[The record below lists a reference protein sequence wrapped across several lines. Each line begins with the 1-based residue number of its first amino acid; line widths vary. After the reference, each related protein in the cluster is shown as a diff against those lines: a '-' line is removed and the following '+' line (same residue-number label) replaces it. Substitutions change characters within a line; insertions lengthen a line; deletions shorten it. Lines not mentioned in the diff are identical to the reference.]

1 MFTVD
6 PKSSLPIYEQLVAQ
20 IIRAI
25 ARGLLRSGEQMPS
38 VRELASNLLV
48 NPNTVSRAYQE
59 LESRDFIVTM
69 RGKGSFISDLPLE
82 QVKQAA
88 IQNHIQTLCIIAD
101 ELSISNEDL
110 YRLLIQTREDSS
122 C

>member
-1 MFTVD
+1 MYTVD
-6 PKSSLPIYEQLVAQ
+6 PKSPLPIYEQLVTQ

-25 ARGLLRSGEQMPS
+25 ARGILRSGEQMPS
-38 VRELASNLLV
+38 VRDLASTLLV

-69 RGKGSFISDLPLE
+69 RGKGSFVSDLPLD

-88 IQNHIQTLCIIAD
+88 IQEHITTLCLVAN
-101 ELSISNEDL
+101 ELSISNEEL
-110 YRLLIQTREDSS
+110 YQLLIQHREDSS

>member
-6 PKSSLPIYEQLVAQ
+6 PKSPLPIYEQLVAQ
-20 IIRAI
+20 IIRSI

-38 VRELASNLLV
+38 VRELAGTLLV

-59 LESRDFIVTM
+59 LESRNFIVTM
-69 RGKGSFISDLPLE
+69 RGKGSFISDIPLHE
-82 QVKQAA
+82 VKKAA
-88 IQNHIQTLCIIAD
+88 IQDPLIRLCSVAD
-101 ELSISNEDL
+101 ELSISNEEL
-110 YRLLIQTREDSS
+110 YQLILHIREDSS

>member
-1 MFTVD
+1 MYTVD
-6 PKSSLPIYEQLVAQ
+6 PKSPLPIYEQLVTQ

-25 ARGLLRSGEQMPS
+25 ARGILRSGEQMPS
-38 VRELASNLLV
+38 VRDLASTLLV

-69 RGKGSFISDLPLE
+69 RGKGSFVSDLPLD

-88 IQNHIQTLCIIAD
+88 IQEHITTLCLVAN
-101 ELSISNEDL
+101 ELSISNEEL
-110 YRLLIQTREDSS
+110 YQLLTQHREDSS

>member
-6 PKSSLPIYEQLVAQ
+6 PKSPLPIYEQLVAQ
-20 IIRAI
+20 IIRSV

-38 VRELASNLLV
+38 VRELAGTLLV

-59 LESRDFIVTM
+59 LESRNFIVTM
-69 RGKGSFISDLPLE
+69 RGKGSFISDIPLHE
-82 QVKQAA
+82 VKKAA
-88 IQNHIQTLCIIAD
+88 IQDPLIRLCSVAD
-101 ELSISNEDL
+101 ELSISNEEL
-110 YRLLIQTREDSS
+110 YQLILHIREDSS

>member
-6 PKSSLPIYEQLVAQ
+6 PKSPLPIYEQLVAQ
-20 IIRAI
+20 IIRSI

-38 VRELASNLLV
+38 VRELASTLLV

-59 LESRDFIVTM
+59 LESRNFIVTM
-69 RGKGSFISDLPLE
+69 RGKGSFISDIPLHE
-82 QVKQAA
+82 VKKAA
-88 IQNHIQTLCIIAD
+88 IQGPLIRLCSVAD
-101 ELSISNEDL
+101 ELSISNEELDQ
-110 YRLLIQTREDSS
+110 LILHIREDSS

>member
-6 PKSSLPIYEQLVAQ
+6 PKSPLPIYEQLVAQ
-20 IIRAI
+20 IIRSI

-38 VRELASNLLV
+38 VRELAGTLLV

-59 LESRDFIVTM
+59 LESRNFIVTM
-69 RGKGSFISDLPLE
+69 RGKGSFISDIPLHE
-82 QVKQAA
+82 VKQVA
-88 IQNHIQTLCIIAD
+88 IQDPLIRLCAIAD
-101 ELSISNEDL
+101 ELSISNEEL
-110 YRLLIQTREDSS
+110 YQHILHIREDSS

>member
-6 PKSSLPIYEQLVAQ
+6 PKSPLPIYEQLVAQ
-20 IIRAI
+20 IIRSI

-38 VRELASNLLV
+38 VRELAGTLLV

-59 LESRDFIVTM
+59 LESRNFIVTM
-69 RGKGSFISDLPLE
+69 RGKGSFISDIPLHE
-82 QVKQAA
+82 VKKAA
-88 IQNHIQTLCIIAD
+88 IQDPLIRLCSVAD
-101 ELSISNEDL
+101 ELFISNEEL
-110 YRLLIQTREDSS
+110 YQLILHIREDSS

>member
-6 PKSSLPIYEQLVAQ
+6 PKSPLPIYEQLVTQ

-38 VRELASNLLV
+38 VRDLASTLLV

-69 RGKGSFISDLPLE
+69 RGKGSFVSDLPLD

-88 IQNHIQTLCIIAD
+88 IQEHITTLCTVAN
-101 ELSISNEDL
+101 ELSISNEEL
-110 YRLLIQTREDSS
+110 YQLLIQNREDSS

>member
-6 PKSSLPIYEQLVAQ
+6 PKSPLPIYEQLVTQ
-20 IIRAI
+20 IIRSI

-38 VRELASNLLV
+38 VRELAGTLLV

-59 LESRDFIVTM
+59 LESRNFIVTM
-69 RGKGSFISDLPLE
+69 RGKGSFISDTPLHE
-82 QVKQAA
+82 VKQAA
-88 IQNHIQTLCIIAD
+88 IQDPLIRLCAIAD
-101 ELSISNEDL
+101 ELSISNEEL
-110 YRLLIQTREDSS
+110 YQLILHIREDSS

>member
-38 VRELASNLLV
+38 VRELAGNLLV

>member
-38 VRELASNLLV
+38 VRELASTLLV

-59 LESRDFIVTM
+59 LESQNFIVTM
-69 RGKGSFISDLPLE
+69 RGKGSFISDLPIE
-82 QVKQAA
+82 RVKQAA
-88 IQNHIQTLCIIAD
+88 IQPHVQTLCTVAD
-101 ELSISNEDL
+101 ELSISNADL
-110 YRLLIQTREDSS
+110 YQLLIQTREDSS

>member
-59 LESRDFIVTM
+59 LESCNFIVTM

-82 QVKQAA
+82 QVKHAA
-88 IQNHIQTLCIIAD
+88 IQSHIVTLCTVAD
-101 ELSISNEDL
+101 ELSISNDDL
-110 YRLLIQTREDSS
+110 YQLLIQTREDLS

>member
-38 VRELASNLLV
+38 VRELASTLLV

-59 LESRDFIVTM
+59 LESQNFIVTM
-69 RGKGSFISDLPLE
+69 RGQGSFSSDLPSE
-82 QVKQAA
+82 RVKQAA
-88 IQNHIQTLCIIAD
+88 SQPHVQTLCAVAD
-101 ELSISNEDL
+101 ELSISSADL
-110 YRLLIQTREDSS
+110 YQLLIQTREDSS

>member
-6 PKSSLPIYEQLVAQ
+6 PKSPLPIYEQLVAQ
-20 IIRAI
+20 ITRSI

-38 VRELASNLLV
+38 VRELAGTLLV

-59 LESRDFIVTM
+59 LESRNFIVTM
-69 RGKGSFISDLPLE
+69 RGKGSFISDIPLHE
-82 QVKQAA
+82 VKKAA
-88 IQNHIQTLCIIAD
+88 IQDPLIRLCSVAD
-101 ELSISNEDL
+101 ELSISNEEL
-110 YRLLIQTREDSS
+110 YQLILHIREDSS

>member
-6 PKSSLPIYEQLVAQ
+6 PKSPLPIYEQLVAQ
-20 IIRAI
+20 IIRSI

-38 VRELASNLLV
+38 VRELAGTLLV

-59 LESRDFIVTM
+59 LESRNFIVTM
-69 RGKGSFISDLPLE
+69 RGKGSFISDIPLHE
-82 QVKQAA
+82 VKKAA
-88 IQNHIQTLCIIAD
+88 IQDPLIRLCSVAD
-101 ELSISNEDL
+101 ELSISNEELDQ
-110 YRLLIQTREDSS
+110 LILHIREDSS

>member
-6 PKSSLPIYEQLVAQ
+6 PKSPLPIYEQLVTQ
-20 IIRAI
+20 IIRSI

-38 VRELASNLLV
+38 VRELAVTLLV

-59 LESRDFIVTM
+59 LESRNFIVTM
-69 RGKGSFISDLPLE
+69 RGKGSFISDIPLSE
-82 QVKQAA
+82 VKQAA
-88 IQNHIQTLCIIAD
+88 IQDPLIRLCSVAD
-101 ELSISNEDL
+101 ELSISNEEL
-110 YRLLIQTREDSS
+110 YQLILHIREDSS

>member
-6 PKSSLPIYEQLVAQ
+6 PKSSAPIYEQLVAQ

-59 LESRDFIVTM
+59 LESRNFIVTM

-82 QVKQAA
+82 QVKRAA
-88 IQNHIQTLCIIAD
+88 IQSHVQTLCVVAD

-110 YRLLIQTREDSS
+110 YQLLIQTREDLS

>member
-38 VRELASNLLV
+38 VRELASTLLV

-59 LESRDFIVTM
+59 LESRNFIVTM
-69 RGKGSFISDLPLE
+69 RGKGSFISDLPIE

-88 IQNHIQTLCIIAD
+88 IQPHVQTLCAVAD
-101 ELSISNEDL
+101 ELSISNADL
-110 YRLLIQTREDSS
+110 YQLLIHTREDSS

>member
-6 PKSSLPIYEQLVAQ
+6 PKSPLPIYEQLVTQ

-25 ARGLLRSGEQMPS
+25 ARGILRSGEQMPS
-38 VRELASNLLV
+38 VRDLASTLLV

-69 RGKGSFISDLPLE
+69 RGKGSFVSDLPLD

-88 IQNHIQTLCIIAD
+88 IQEHITTLCLVAN
-101 ELSISNEDL
+101 ELSISNEEL
-110 YRLLIQTREDSS
+110 YQLLIQHREDSS

>member
-38 VRELASNLLV
+38 VRELAGSLLV

>member
-6 PKSSLPIYEQLVAQ
+6 PKSPLPIYEQLVTQ

-38 VRELASNLLV
+38 VRDLASILLV

-59 LESRDFIVTM
+59 LESRNFIVTM
-69 RGKGSFISDLPLE
+69 RGKGSFVSDLPLAD
-82 QVKQAA
+82 VKQAA
-88 IQNHIQTLCIIAD
+88 IQEHIATLCTVAD
-101 ELSISNEDL
+101 ELSISNEEL
-110 YRLLIQTREDSS
+110 YHLLIQNREDSS

>member
-6 PKSSLPIYEQLVAQ
+6 PKSPLPIYEQLVAQ
-20 IIRAI
+20 IIRSI

-38 VRELASNLLV
+38 VRELAGTLLV

-59 LESRDFIVTM
+59 LESRNFIVTM
-69 RGKGSFISDLPLE
+69 RGKGSFISDIPLHE
-82 QVKQAA
+82 VKKAA
-88 IQNHIQTLCIIAD
+88 IQDPLIRLCSVAD
-101 ELSISNEDL
+101 ELSISNEEL
-110 YRLLIQTREDSS
+110 YQHILHIREDSS

>member
-6 PKSSLPIYEQLVAQ
+6 PKSSAPIYEQLVAQ

-48 NPNTVSRAYQE
+48 NPNTVSA
-59 LESRDFIVTM
+59 LIKNSKAGISSSRCAQRFVH
-69 RGKGSFISDLPLE
+69 L
-82 QVKQAA
+82 
-88 IQNHIQTLCIIAD
+88 
-101 ELSISNEDL
+101 
-110 YRLLIQTREDSS
+110 
-122 C
+122 

>member
-38 VRELASNLLV
+38 VRELAGNLLV

-59 LESRDFIVTM
+59 LESRNFIVTM

>member
-6 PKSSLPIYEQLVAQ
+6 PKSPLPIYEQLVAQ
-20 IIRAI
+20 IIRSI

-38 VRELASNLLV
+38 VRELAGTLLV

-59 LESRDFIVTM
+59 LESRNFIVTM
-69 RGKGSFISDLPLE
+69 RGKGSFISDISLSE
-82 QVKQAA
+82 VKQAA
-88 IQNHIQTLCIIAD
+88 IQDPLIRLCSVAD
-101 ELSISNEDL
+101 ELSISNEEL
-110 YRLLIQTREDSS
+110 YQLILHIREDSS

>member
-6 PKSSLPIYEQLVAQ
+6 PKSPLPIYEQLVTQ

-25 ARGLLRSGEQMPS
+25 ARGVLRWGGQMPS
-38 VRELASNLLV
+38 VRDLASTLLV

-69 RGKGSFISDLPLE
+69 RGKGSFVSDLPLD

-88 IQNHIQTLCIIAD
+88 IQEHITTLCLVAN
-101 ELSISNEDL
+101 ELSISNEEL
-110 YRLLIQTREDSS
+110 YQLLIQHREDSS

>member
-38 VRELASNLLV
+38 VRELASTLLV

-59 LESRDFIVTM
+59 LESRNFIVTM
-69 RGKGSFISDLPLE
+69 RGKGSFISDLPIE
-82 QVKQAA
+82 HVKQAA
-88 IQNHIQTLCIIAD
+88 ILPHVQTLCTVAN
-101 ELSISNEDL
+101 ELSISNADL
-110 YRLLIQTREDSS
+110 YQLLIQTREDSS

>member
-6 PKSSLPIYEQLVAQ
+6 PKSPLPIYEQLVTQ

-25 ARGLLRSGEQMPS
+25 ARGILRSGEQMPS
-38 VRELASNLLV
+38 VRDLASTLLV

-69 RGKGSFISDLPLE
+69 RGKGSFVSDLPLD

-88 IQNHIQTLCIIAD
+88 IQEHITTLCLVAN
-101 ELSISNEDL
+101 ELSISNEEL
-110 YRLLIQTREDSS
+110 YQLLTQHREDSS

>member
-38 VRELASNLLV
+38 VRELASTLLV

-59 LESRDFIVTM
+59 LESRNFIVTM
-69 RGKGSFISDLPLE
+69 RGKGSFISDLPIE
-82 QVKQAA
+82 RVKQAA
-88 IQNHIQTLCIIAD
+88 IQPHVQTLCAVAD
-101 ELSISNEDL
+101 ELSISSADL
-110 YRLLIQTREDSS
+110 YQLLIQTREDSS

>member
-6 PKSSLPIYEQLVAQ
+6 PKSPLPIYEQLVTQ
-20 IIRAI
+20 IIRSI

-38 VRELASNLLV
+38 VRELAGTLLV

-59 LESRDFIVTM
+59 LESRNFIVTM
-69 RGKGSFISDLPLE
+69 RGKGSFISDIPLNE
-82 QVKQAA
+82 VKQAA
-88 IQNHIQTLCIIAD
+88 IQDPLIRLCSVAD
-101 ELSISNEDL
+101 ELSISNEEL
-110 YRLLIQTREDSS
+110 YQLILHIREDSS

>member
-6 PKSSLPIYEQLVAQ
+6 PKSPLPIYEQLVTQ

-25 ARGLLRSGEQMPS
+25 ARGILRSGEQMPS
-38 VRELASNLLV
+38 VRDLASTLLV

-69 RGKGSFISDLPLE
+69 RGKGSFVSDLPLD

-88 IQNHIQTLCIIAD
+88 IQERITTLCLVAN
-101 ELSISNEDL
+101 ELSISNEEL
-110 YRLLIQTREDSS
+110 YQLLIQHREDSS